1 MGDRNGTEMRHCRS
15 FYIFKDLGQ
24 ATVLPVHDSFL
35 PFNVKG
41 FSKCLGGGGFS
52 LVGNF

>member
-41 FSKCLGGGGFS
+41 FSK
-52 LVGNF
+52 